1 MLQESFIRL
10 QLSLFKPFVSNC
22 SLKTARDGQD
32 KLGLLMTS
40 MQKKAGN
47 N

>member
-32 KLGLLMTS
+32 KVLTAYDLYA
-40 MQKKAGN
+40 KKAGN